1 MKYFYPQGRSVPS
14 EAISCPI
21 AGEYVGVL
29 PDAPGLCAKM
39 SSDCNNPGT
48 MYYTVTDCAD
58 RSHVYQEDVK
68 VPHDKHSVGD
78 RGKRSPNGP
87 NRSYDPFN
95 VYDPFNPWA
104 VTRAP
109 TPNLPISTSTTPSP
123 TKPTSG
129 YYQRDTD
136 TTTFQKRT
144 NYFPISQNTKKEKNQ
159 EEAESIIH
167 LETMQITQSE
177 MTNMQN
183 FSPPKNSFHE
193 PNNSFNEPDNR
204 FHNGNNS
211 FHQANNSLNKS
222 NSEGNR
228 PNNRRKTVR
237 RVFKAKVESSSF
249 LKPQETEESQNQS
262 FYINKDLR
270 ILAQHPP
277 DKYKIGEDREYEC
290 LGQWE
295 EDNLLYTYTRRK
307 DIPGYECFVAH
318 VGQDGR
324 VSLAEGGSDCK
335 RGMRVHLFGM
345 KLTKRRN
352 CNGDH
357 DSGSKWYIPPTRSPD
372 EPRARDPSDRS
383 RNDPYKVYREHIS
396 TRPWSPVLGR
406 DTNRNNSQRVKS
418 NVSIYLFLLSVI
430 LLITIN

>member
-1 MKYFYPQGRSVPS
+1 MEFQLGLRPSQTPSLQLCDNDHFLQRTWHTQGKAVPS

-58 RSHVYQEDVK
+58 RSHVYQ
-68 VPHDKHSVGD
+68 
-78 RGKRSPNGP
+78 
-87 NRSYDPFN
+87 
-95 VYDPFNPWA
+95 
-104 VTRAP
+104 
-109 TPNLPISTSTTPSP
+109 
-123 TKPTSG
+123 
-129 YYQRDTD
+129 
-136 TTTFQKRT
+136 
-144 NYFPISQNTKKEKNQ
+144 
-159 EEAESIIH
+159 
-167 LETMQITQSE
+167 
-177 MTNMQN
+177 
-183 FSPPKNSFHE
+183 
-193 PNNSFNEPDNR
+193 
-204 FHNGNNS
+204 
-211 FHQANNSLNKS
+211 
-222 NSEGNR
+222 
-228 PNNRRKTVR
+228 
-237 RVFKAKVESSSF
+237 
-249 LKPQETEESQNQS
+249 
-262 FYINKDLR
+262 
-270 ILAQHPP
+270 
-277 DKYKIGEDREYEC
+277 DREYEC

-418 NVSIYLFLLSVI
+418 NMSIYLFLLSVI